1 MSSRRQAGRFRER
14 NMIIKRRD
22 LLTGGGVLAAGAALG
37 VVGFARTAGAHEYEV
52 GKLVVE
58 HPWLRAPA
66 DGQTS
71 ASFFAFL
78 HNNGD
83 TPDKL
88 IGVKVEKF
96 GKAVIHGDA
105 KNLTL
110 ETPVV
115 LPPKTKTTLAPGG
128 AYVALLDAKKHLEVG
143 WGLEMTLVFE
153 KAGEVVIDAAID
165 APDAVHAHDAEAME
179 RWQKAHNA
187 DTSGPKEKA
196 PADHHDHEG
205 HEGHEHHHDEKKT
218 EDAH

>member
-1 MSSRRQAGRFRER
+1 
-14 NMIIKRRD
+14 MIIKRRD
-22 LLTGGGVLAAGAALG
+22 LLKGGGALAAGAALG
-37 VVGFARTAGAHEYEV
+37 VVGVSSSAGAHEYEV

-66 DGQTS
+66 DGQVN

-88 IGVKVEKF
+88 IAVKVEKF

-105 KNLTL
+105 KDLTL
-110 ETPVV
+110 EAPVV
-115 LPPKTKTTLAPGG
+115 LPPKTKITLAPGG

-187 DTSGPKEKA
+187 DTSGPKETGHGE
-196 PADHHDHEG
+196 HHGHGG
-205 HEGHEHHHDEKKT
+205 HEGHENHQAPAG
-218 EDAH
+218 AH

>member
-1 MSSRRQAGRFRER
+1 MT
-14 NMIIKRRD
+14 IKRRD
-22 LLTGGGVLAAGAALG
+22 LLKGGGALAAGAALG
-37 VVGFARTAGAHEYEV
+37 VVGFTKSAGAHEYEV

-66 DGQTS
+66 DGQTN
-71 ASFFAFL
+71 ASFYAFL
-78 HNNGD
+78 HNHGD

-88 IGVKVEKF
+88 IAVKVEKF

-110 ETPVV
+110 EAPVE
-115 LPPKTKTTLAPGG
+115 LPPKSKTTLAPGG

-187 DTSGPKEKA
+187 DTSGPKDSGHGA
-196 PADHHDHEG
+196 HHG
-205 HEGHEHHHDEKKT
+205 HEGHENHQAPAG
-218 EDAH
+218 AH